1 MLHSFVININFN
13 AGEMNGNVLVTNM
26 GILVTNMN
34 GNITDMNVNVK
45 IIMKLFNVYI
55 EIY

>member
-1 MLHSFVININFN
+1 
-13 AGEMNGNVLVTNM
+13 
-26 GILVTNMN
+26 MN

-55 EIY
+55 EIYWYVIKIKGLFANMNGNGTNWFFNVMKVND